1 MVNFVRTVIMAN
13 HREEIKK
20 DIESGTTFFPKV
32 YLKDSVVEPAT
43 LLKNGDYVCL
53 YKGTHKNVSQADG
66 GNEIFQFETKFQNET
81 YVIDAN
87 DVDRITKHI
96 PHNVKGTNCNFNQK
110 SSV

>member
-1 MVNFVRTVIMAN
+1 MAN

-20 DIESGTTFFPKV
+20 DIEFGTTFFPKV

-66 GNEIFQFETKFQNET
+66 GNEMFQFEPKFQNGT
-81 YVIDAN
+81 YV
-87 DVDRITKHI
+87 VDTYLTTPKKKKLQ
-96 PHNVKGTNCNFNQK
+96 PFNQK
-110 SSV
+110 NSA